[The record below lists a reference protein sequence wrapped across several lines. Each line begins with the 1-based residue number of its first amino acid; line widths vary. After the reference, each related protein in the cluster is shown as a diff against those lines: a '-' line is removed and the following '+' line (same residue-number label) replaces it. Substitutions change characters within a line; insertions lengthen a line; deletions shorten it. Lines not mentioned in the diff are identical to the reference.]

1 MLGQEWVIS
10 GDDKVID
17 IIAWCDID
25 ILLLLHISK
34 ASGNINID
42 GTPLR
47 FILKQQSNA
56 PSLYTVSQVL
66 TRAATNDYFHYRQ
79 ICRLF

>member
-1 MLGQEWVIS
+1 MASTLLTVFCTKNNHACIAKILILICMLGPEWVIS

-25 ILLLLHISK
+25 ILLLLHIFK

-42 GTPLR
+42 TPLQ
-47 FILKQQSNA
+47 FILKQTSEQC
-56 PSLYTVSQVL
+56 P
-66 TRAATNDYFHYRQ
+66 
-79 ICRLF
+79 